1 MRRNA
6 VAGRHK
12 VRAICLSALLAVG
25 LVVSGVFATAA
36 HAASYDAEGIDVT
49 LDGVT
54 YTCDLLSD
62 GTAHLKTPIADDGV
76 TVINVPT
83 AVENA
88 GKAYTVT
95 ELYFGWSTKGANV
108 EQLNL
113 PDTLTRMSG
122 WRINNFTSLKQLEIP
137 GSIKKFELSLQNMDS
152 LEKLT
157 FDEGVEEL
165 ASNTMVYGCNKLKE
179 INLPSSLKLIS
190 QSGAF
195 SGASA
200 LESIELPEDVVF
212 GDSTTGMF
220 SDCTSLTSIVLP
232 KSLTKIPTDY
242 FSGCT
247 SLTSVTATSE
257 ITAIGSSAFNGCTA
271 LPEVSF
277 SGTLTSIGYSA
288 FKGCE
293 NLTAIPDLS
302 HVTEMGTSA
311 FEGCKR
317 LFADVDLSSLEE
329 IPSNAFCYSQVRIV
343 KLSDTLR
350 SIGKWAFIWGNL
362 ATDLPDTLES
372 IGAYAF
378 YAGSLP
384 ETFVIPDS
392 VTSIGSNAFDSTEG
406 VKEVRIGNGL
416 TSISDG
422 LFDDSTV
429 EKIVIDNSED
439 DITGTDNL
447 PAVEIVYLYE
457 SIDDGTGDTVSSE
470 PGAMTLQEAVN
481 AAPDGIETTIEI
493 RKHVKLATTLNIP
506 AGKKIKLTSAD
517 PFTVL
522 AVKDT
527 SGDLVNVAEGASLEI
542 AGNVTLRGRYN
553 SGSIVGVK
561 GELVLSE
568 GATILD
574 GTARSAA
581 SGVVSVDGANASFT
595 LNGGVIEGCVIE
607 DAYCGTVRASNGAK
621 VIVRSGSISG
631 NRVAA
636 AEGDGNYCS
645 SAGIHLTTG
654 ASLEMSG
661 GSIASNNGYQGTAVV
676 MYGDASGADK
686 RVSFLMTGGSIEN
699 NRSNKIGN
707 RTPSGA
713 VHVEGNAEFTMIGGE
728 ICGNS
733 AAADGKGG
741 GVCVVDPGVQGIGT
755 EMNTV
760 FAMKASGDSTG
771 RGASHG
777 GTISGNSAYAGGGI
791 YSYSNGVTL
800 SAGVIRDNT
809 AWNMGGGVYSEGN
822 NDYYSTL
829 HVANAQITENNASEQ
844 GGGMWF
850 CPTGDS
856 KVFIQDGG
864 LISRN
869 TSDGVGDDF
878 VFTGFEGDSHT
889 LTLANH
895 APGGGKVSWYR
906 DGGLFQPNGIL
917 ASIDASVP
925 RFVEGGD
932 NGDAMTFVDAAPN
945 VALKSVLTDEA
956 FELGAGQT
964 TLLIS
969 GNKAARGGG
978 IGANGGVVVGR
989 DECVSVS
996 VKKVWADSAAAHPE
1010 KVTVNLLNGGTV
1022 IDSIELSEG
1031 NGWAGSFD
1039 DLPKLAIDG
1048 SEIEYTVAEVAVDG
1062 FTSEVTGNMAS
1073 GFTITNTAE
1082 STTPDPENPTPG
1094 TSTPGSSAP
1103 GNSGSGAELPQT
1115 GDESAVP
1122 VVSLLVGGLLSFV
1135 GAALARRRCRS

>member
-1 MRRNA
+1 MVGGGIR
-6 VAGRHK
+6 VL
-12 VRAICLSALLAVG
+12 CLAALLAIG
-25 LVVSGVFATAA
+25 LVVSGAFATAA
-36 HAASYDAEGIDVT
+36 YAVSYDAEGVEVT

-54 YTCDLLSD
+54 YTCDFLAD
-62 GTAHLKTPIADDGV
+62 GTAHIETPVADAGV
-76 TVINVPT
+76 TVMNVPT
-83 AVENA
+83 TIENA
-88 GKAYTVT
+88 GKTYTVT
-95 ELYFGWSTKGANV
+95 EMYFGWSTKAANV
-108 EQLNL
+108 EELHL
-113 PDTLTRMSG
+113 PNTLTKMSG
-122 WRINNFTSLKQLEIP
+122 WGFNKFSKLKELAIP
-137 GSIKKFELSLQNMDS
+137 GSMRVFDFSLQNMAS

-157 FDEGVEEL
+157 FEEGVEEL
-165 ASNTMVYGCNKLKE
+165 AANMMVSGCDKLKE

-232 KSLTKIPTDY
+232 KSLTKIPTGY

-257 ITAIGSSAFNGCTA
+257 IAEVGPKAFKNCSS

-277 SGTLTSIGYSA
+277 PGTLTTIGYSA
-288 FKGCE
+288 FEGCE
-293 NLTAIPDLS
+293 NLTSIPDLN
-302 HVTEMGTSA
+302 HVSVMGESA
-311 FEGCKR
+311 FQGCKR
-317 LFADVDLSSLEE
+317 LFADVDLSSLAEV
-329 IPSNAFCYSQVRIV
+329 PAYAFCYAQVSVV

-470 PGAMTLQEAVN
+470 PGAMTLQEVVN
-481 AAPDGIETTIEI
+481 AAPDGVETTIEI

-527 SGDLVNVAEGASLEI
+527 SGDLVNVVEGASLEI

-574 GTARSAA
+574 GTARSTA
-581 SGVVSVDGANASFT
+581 SGVVSIDGANASFT
-595 LNGGVIEGCVIE
+595 LNGGVIKNCAIE
-607 DAYCGTVRASNGAK
+607 EVYCGVVRASGGAR
-621 VIVRSGSISG
+621 VLVRSGSIRD
-631 NRVAA
+631 NRVVAA
-636 AEGDGNYCS
+636 DGDGNYLS
-645 SAGIHLTTG
+645 STGVHLTGG

-661 GSIASNNGYQGTAVV
+661 GSIADNSGYQGSAVL
-676 MYGDASGADK
+676 MLGDEAGSGK
-686 RVSFLMTGGSIEN
+686 RATFLMSGGSIEN
-699 NRSNKIGN
+699 NRSNKVGK

-713 VHVEGNAEFTMIGGE
+713 VHVEGNAEFTMTGGR

-760 FAMKASGDSTG
+760 FAMRAEGEAEDGSASC
-771 RGASHG
+771 G
-777 GTISGNSAYAGGGI
+777 GVISGNTAYCGGGV
-791 YSYSNGVTL
+791 YSFSNGVTL
-800 SAGVIRDNT
+800 DAGSITDNT

-822 NDYYSTL
+822 DSHYSTL
-829 HVANAQITENNASEQ
+829 HVDNAQVTGNSATEQ

-856 KVFIQDGG
+856 KIYVQDGG
-864 LISRN
+864 LIARN

-878 VFTGFEGDSHT
+878 VFTGFEGDPHT
-889 LTLANH
+889 LTLANRV
-895 APGGGKVSWYR
+895 PGGGKVSWYR

-917 ASIDASVP
+917 ASIDTSVP

-932 NGDAMTFVDAAPN
+932 NGDAMTFVNAAPN
-945 VALKSVLTDEA
+945 VALKSVMTDEA

-989 DECVSVS
+989 DERVSVS
-996 VKKVWADSAAAHPE
+996 VRKVWDASASSHPE
-1010 KVTVNLLNGGTV
+1010 KVTVNLLNGATV
-1022 IDSIELSEG
+1022 VDSLELGED
-1031 NGWAGSFD
+1031 NGWTGTFD
-1039 DLPKLAIDG
+1039 DLPKYALDG

-1062 FTSEVTGNMAS
+1062 FRSEVTGDMAG
-1073 GFTITNTAE
+1073 GFTVTNTVIPAPPATTDPE
-1082 STTPDPENPTPG
+1082 PGKPTPDSGNPDSGVTKPG
-1094 TSTPGSSAP
+1094 AD
-1103 GNSGSGAELPQT
+1103 LPQT
-1115 GDESAVP
+1115 GDSGTSAAPLGALAAVALAG
-1122 VVSLLVGGLLSFV
+1122 SL
-1135 GAALARRRCRS
+1135 LARRRS